1 MLTSGIGNLT
11 RSALG
16 RLPGF
21 RYAVGMELAER
32 TLAWLRGDD
41 PETDGADPYD
51 ETADAL
57 LAMGR
62 LAADRLSPE
71 RIDEFRRLLE
81 AEMRPGRFGDHPVFR
96 EWLRRA
102 DLGSDALS
110 NALLDRTERGR
121 YMRSMAP
128 LRAFVSR
135 EERVEI
141 LRGVARKHGLAER
154 SARRSA
160 NAE

>member
-1 MLTSGIGNLT
+1 MLG
-11 RSALG
+11 
-16 RLPGF
+16 
-21 RYAVGMELAER
+21 GMELAER
-32 TLAWLRGDD
+32 TLAWLRGGD

-57 LAMGR
+57 LAIGR
-62 LAADRLSPE
+62 VAADRLAPE
-71 RIDEFRRLLE
+71 RIAEFRRLLE
-81 AEMRPGRFGDHPVFR
+81 AEMLPGRFGGHPVFR

-102 DLGSDALS
+102 DLGPDALAS
-110 NALLDRTERGR
+110 ALLDCTERGR

-141 LRGVARKHGLAER
+141 LRGIAREHGFGER
-154 SARRSA
+154 PRMRSA